1 MEGDN
6 MLNAIYI
13 IWLREIKKFIRDRSR
28 LVSSIAQPLI
38 WLLLFGTGLGAA
50 FGKVGDLQ
58 YIQFMF
64 PGILVMTILFSS
76 MFSAISIIWDRQFGF
91 LKEMLVAPISRTSI
105 AIGKSIGGASR
116 STIQGLIILIF
127 SPILGIKLTLT
138 KFLMIAPLMFFI
150 AFTISGLGII
160 IAARMESFEGFNLI
174 INFIIMPMFLLSG
187 AIFPISNLPSWLSV
201 IVNINPL
208 SYGVDIMRCVMTG
221 VTERGAF
228 LDLTVLMLVS
238 VISTTVSV
246 YLFSKGK

>member
-1 MEGDN
+1 

-13 IWLREIKKFIRDRSR
+13 IWLREIKKFVRDRSR
-28 LVSSIAQPLI
+28 LISSIAQPLI

-127 SPILGIKLTLT
+127 SPLLGIKLTLT
-138 KFLMIAPLMFFI
+138 KFLMVAPLMFFI

-208 SYGVDIMRCVMTG
+208 SYGVDIMRWVMTG
-221 VTERGAF
+221 VTERGA
-228 LDLTVLMLVS
+228 LTDLTVLMLVS
-238 VISTTVSV
+238 AISTTVSV

>member
-1 MEGDN
+1 MI
-6 MLNAIYI
+6 NAIYI
-13 IWLREIKKFIRDRSR
+13 IWLREIKKFVRDRSR

-38 WLLLFGTGLGAA
+38 WLLLIGTGFGAT
-50 FGKVGDLQ
+50 FGKVGDLK

-64 PGILVMTILFSS
+64 PGILVMTLLFSS

-116 STIQGLIILIF
+116 STIQALIILIF
-127 SPILGIKLTLT
+127 SPLLCIELTIT
-138 KFLMIAPLMFFI
+138 KFILVIPLMFFI
-150 AFTISGLGII
+150 SFTISGIGII

-187 AIFPISNLPSWLSV
+187 AIFPISNLPSWLSA
-201 IVNINPL
+201 IVSINPL
-208 SYGVDIMRCVMTG
+208 SYGVDIMRWVMTG
-221 VTERGAF
+221 VTERGPTV
-228 LDLTVLMLVS
+228 DLMILGLVCI
-238 VISTTVSV
+238 VTTSISV